1 MYAGKTTFC
10 IHVPMFDAK
19 FEYHMMRKSRYPN
32 AARAV
37 PGRGGVRPKAFCGMS
52 VIGVVPTLVPPPR
65 LRVVGPQSFGGER

>member
-10 IHVPMFDAK
+10 IQVPMFDAK

-37 PGRGGVRPKAFCGMS
+37 PGRGGVRREAFWGVS
-52 VIGVVPTLVPPPR
+52 VIGVEPTLVPPP
-65 LRVVGPQSFGGER
+65 